1 MLFLYQKIDRK
12 VVKLR
17 KQANATSVKKRSK
30 RKENMKREFL
40 KALGLEDATI
50 DAIMQE
56 HGSNIEAEKAK
67 TKAANEQLKA
77 ANETIKTF
85 EGLDVDGIKSQSA
98 EWQKKAEE
106 FEQQLKDQAYKA
118 AVSELLNPYEFTS
131 SLAKEA
137 TLNKMLA
144 QKFELEDGKLKGA
157 EDFLKTFREEN
168 KEAFKD
174 IANPG
179 GTGGTGGNPRPNPK
193 PSENKDSLATRLG
206 KAAAES
212 AKVNDNNPYF

>member
-1 MLFLYQKIDRK
+1 
-12 VVKLR
+12 
-17 KQANATSVKKRSK
+17 
-30 RKENMKREFL
+30 MKRDEL
-40 KALGLEDATI
+40 EAKGLTKEQIDFVMQLNGEDI
-50 DAIMQE
+50 
-56 HGSNIEAEKAK
+56 NLEKAK

-118 AVSELLNPYEFTS
+118 AVNELLNPYEFTS

>member
-1 MLFLYQKIDRK
+1 
-12 VVKLR
+12 
-17 KQANATSVKKRSK
+17 
-30 RKENMKREFL
+30 MKRDEL
-40 KALGLEDATI
+40 EAKGLTKEQIDFVMQLNGEDI
-50 DAIMQE
+50 
-56 HGSNIEAEKAK
+56 NLEKAK

-85 EGLDVDGIKSQSA
+85 EGLDVDGIKSQSS

-118 AVSELLNPYEFTS
+118 AVSELLKPYEFTS

-179 GTGGTGGNPRPNPK
+179 NLGGAGGNPRPNPK

>member
-1 MLFLYQKIDRK
+1 MLFLYQKIVRND
-12 VVKLR
+12 VKLSE
-17 KQANATSVKKRSK
+17 QANATSVKKRSK
-30 RKENMKREFL
+30 RKDKMKREFL

-137 TLNKMLA
+137 TLNKMIA

-179 GTGGTGGNPRPNPK
+179 GTGGAGGNPRPNPK

>member
-1 MLFLYQKIDRK
+1 
-12 VVKLR
+12 
-17 KQANATSVKKRSK
+17 
-30 RKENMKREFL
+30 
-40 KALGLEDATI
+40 
-50 DAIMQE
+50 
-56 HGSNIEAEKAK
+56 
-67 TKAANEQLKA
+67 
-77 ANETIKTF
+77 
-85 EGLDVDGIKSQSA
+85 
-98 EWQKKAEE
+98 
-106 FEQQLKDQAYKA
+106 
-118 AVSELLNPYEFTS
+118 
-131 SLAKEA
+131 
-137 TLNKMLA
+137 MLA

-179 GTGGTGGNPRPNPK
+179 GTGGAGGNPRPNPK

>member
-1 MLFLYQKIDRK
+1 
-12 VVKLR
+12 
-17 KQANATSVKKRSK
+17 
-30 RKENMKREFL
+30 MKRDEL
-40 KALGLEDATI
+40 EAKGLTKEQIDFVMQLNGEDI
-50 DAIMQE
+50 
-56 HGSNIEAEKAK
+56 NLEKAK

-179 GTGGTGGNPRPNPK
+179 GTGGAGGNPRPNPK
-193 PSENKDSLATRLG
+193 LSENKDSLATRLG